1 MLIQYKDKIIEGKF
15 ISRYKRFFA
24 EIKLGKEVVTAYCP
38 NTGSLLGLLNKG
50 SKALVAKVEN
60 SKAKL
65 KYRLEAIKNQKTYV
79 GINTSLPN
87 NIIFKAM
94 KEKKILQ
101 EIKGDLKKEVK
112 YGKNS
117 RVDIFASHPS
127 GDTYIEV
134 KSVTL
139 SRKKDLAEFPDAV
152 TSRGSKHLIELSN
165 MSEKGSKCFLI
176 YLIQRNDVD
185 TFSIAKDLDNEYYE
199 NSLIAKK
206 SGVKFR
212 AFKCDVSV
220 KGINIVSEI
229 NIDEN

>member
-1 MLIQYKDKIIEGKF
+1 MNYKEEILEGFF
-15 ISRYKRFFA
+15 IKRYKRFFVDLKFDNK
-24 EIKLGKEVVTAYCP
+24 IVTAYCP
-38 NTGSLLGLLNKG
+38 NTGSLLGLLKEG
-50 SKALVAKVEN
+50 SKVLVSKVKN
-60 SKAKL
+60 PNAKL
-65 KYRLEAIKNQKTYV
+65 KYRLEAIKDFKTFV
-79 GINTSLPN
+79 GVNTSLPN
-87 NIIFKAM
+87 DIVFNAM

-101 EIKGDLKKEVK
+101 EIKVDLKKEVK

-117 RVDIFASHPS
+117 RVDIFASHPN

-139 SRKKDLAEFPDAV
+139 SRKKNLAEFPDAV

-185 TFSIAKDLDNEYYE
+185 KFSIAKDLDNEYYK

-212 AFKCDVSV
+212 AFKCNVSV
-220 KGINIVSEI
+220 KGINIVGEI

>member
-1 MLIQYKDKIIEGKF
+1 MKYKEEILEGFF
-15 ISRYKRFFA
+15 IKRYKRFFVDLKFDNK
-24 EIKLGKEVVTAYCP
+24 IVTAYCP
-38 NTGSLLGLLNKG
+38 NTGSLLGLLKEG
-50 SKALVAKVEN
+50 SKVLVSKVKN
-60 SKAKL
+60 PKAKL
-65 KYRLEAIKNQKTYV
+65 KYRLEAIKDFKTFV
-79 GINTSLPN
+79 GVNTSLPN
-87 NIIFKAM
+87 DIVFSAL

-117 RVDIFASHPS
+117 RVDIFASHPN

-139 SRKKDLAEFPDAV
+139 SRKNNLAEFPDTV

-212 AFKCDVSV
+212 AFKCNVSV
-220 KGINIVSEI
+220 KGINIVGEI

>member
-1 MLIQYKDKIIEGKF
+1 MKYKEEILEGFFVK
-15 ISRYKRFFA
+15 RYKRFFVDFK
-24 EIKLGKEVVTAYCP
+24 IYNKIVTAYCP
-38 NTGSLLGLLNKG
+38 NTGSLLGLLKEG
-50 SKALVAKVEN
+50 SKVLVSKVEN
-60 SKAKL
+60 PNAKL
-65 KYRLEAIKNQKTYV
+65 KYRLEAVKDLKTFV
-79 GINTSLPN
+79 GVNTSLPN
-87 NIIFKAM
+87 DIVFNAM

-117 RVDIFASHPS
+117 RVDIFASHPN

-139 SRKKDLAEFPDAV
+139 SRKKNLAEFPDAV

-165 MSEKGSKCFLI
+165 MSKKGSKCFLV

-185 TFSIAKDLDNEYYE
+185 TFSIAKDLDYKYYE

-206 SGVKFR
+206 SDVKFR
-212 AFKCDVSV
+212 AFKCNVSV
-220 KGINIVSEI
+220 KGINIVGEI
-229 NIDEN
+229 NID

>member
-1 MLIQYKDKIIEGKF
+1 MKYKEEILEGFF
-15 ISRYKRFFA
+15 IKRYKRFFVDFKFDNK
-24 EIKLGKEVVTAYCP
+24 IVTAYCP
-38 NTGSLLGLLNKG
+38 NTGSLLGLLKEG
-50 SKALVAKVEN
+50 SKVLVSKVEN
-60 SKAKL
+60 PNAKL
-65 KYRLEAIKNQKTYV
+65 KYRLEAIKDFKTFV
-79 GINTSLPN
+79 GVNTSLPN
-87 NIIFKAM
+87 DIVFSAI
-94 KEKKILQ
+94 KEKKILR

-117 RVDIFASHPS
+117 RVDIFASHPN

-139 SRKKDLAEFPDAV
+139 SRKKNLAEFPDAV

-212 AFKCDVSV
+212 AFKCNVSV
-220 KGINIVSEI
+220 KGINIVGEI

>member
-1 MLIQYKDKIIEGKF
+1 MKFREEILEGFFVK
-15 ISRYKRFFA
+15 RYKRFFVDLK
-24 EIKLGKEVVTAYCP
+24 IDNEVVTAYCP
-38 NTGSLLGLLNKG
+38 NTGSLLGLLKEG
-50 SKALVAKVEN
+50 SKVLVAKVEN
-60 SKAKL
+60 PNAKL
-65 KYRLEAIKNQKTYV
+65 KFRLEAIKDYKTFV
-79 GINTSLPN
+79 GVNTSLPN
-87 NIIFKAM
+87 DIVFNAI

-117 RVDIFASHPS
+117 RVDIFATHPN

-139 SRKKDLAEFPDAV
+139 LRKKKLAEFPDAV

-165 MSEKGSKCFLI
+165 MSKKGSKCFLI

-185 TFSIAKDLDNEYYE
+185 RFSIAKDLDNEYYE
-199 NSLIAKK
+199 NSLTAKK
-206 SGVKFR
+206 SGVQFR
-212 AFKCDVSV
+212 AFKCKVSH
-220 KGINIVSEI
+220 KGINITSEI

>member
-1 MLIQYKDKIIEGKF
+1 MEYKEEILEGFF
-15 ISRYKRFFA
+15 IKRYKRFFVDLK
-24 EIKLGKEVVTAYCP
+24 IDNEVITAYCP
-38 NTGSLLGLLNKG
+38 NTGSLLGLLKED
-50 SKALVAKVEN
+50 SKVLVAKVEN
-60 SKAKL
+60 PKAKL
-65 KYRLEAIKNQKTYV
+65 KYRLEAIKDHKTFV
-79 GINTSLPN
+79 GVNTSLPN
-87 NIIFKAM
+87 DIVFNAM

-117 RVDIFASHPS
+117 RVDIFASHPN

-139 SRKKDLAEFPDAV
+139 LRKKNLAEFPDAI

-165 MSEKGSKCFLI
+165 ISKKGSKCFLI

-185 TFSIAKDLDNEYYE
+185 RFSIAKDLDNEYYE
-199 NSLIAKK
+199 NSLKAKK
-206 SGVKFR
+206 SGVQFR
-212 AFKCDVSV
+212 AFKCNVSHE
-220 KGINIVSEI
+220 GINITGEI